1 VGTIDPLSIPWDGWH
16 PAQANR
22 LLAEVDAPW
31 YVAAGWAIDLFLGEQ
46 TREHSDLEIAAPINR
61 FDAVANVLEQAG
73 LELYVVG
80 EHEAIPLAQAGDAL
94 KLHHQTWVLDRAAG
108 CWRMD
113 VFREPSDGD
122 TWVCRRDECIR
133 LPYAELIQR
142 TADGIP
148 YARPEVVLLFKAK
161 HAHEQKN
168 AADLAAVLPRLDGRA
183 REWLA
188 EALAIAHP
196 GHAWLVEVN

>member
-1 VGTIDPLSIPWDGWH
+1 VATIDPLSIPWDGWQ
-16 PAQANR
+16 PAEVNR
-22 LLAEVDAPW
+22 VLAEVREPW

-46 TREHSDLEIAAPINR
+46 TREHTDLEIAAPSDR
-61 FDAVANVLEQAG
+61 FDAVANALERAG
-73 LELYVVG
+73 FELYVVS
-80 EHEAIPLAQAGDAL
+80 EHEAVPLAQAGEAL
-94 KLHHQTWVLDRAAG
+94 ELHHQTWVLERAAG

-122 TWVCRRDECIR
+122 TWICRRDESIR

-142 TADGIP
+142 TPGGIP

-161 HAHEQKN
+161 HAHEEKN
-168 AADLAAVLPRLDGRA
+168 AADLAAVLPRLDQRA

-188 EALAIAHP
+188 EALLIAHP
-196 GHAWLVEVN
+196 GHAWLVEVS